1 MKKKKRMIVN
11 TYAPHIGALE
21 YTKKILK
28 DIKVEINSTAIIL
41 EDINTLCTSMNRLS
55 RLNIKV
61 ETLALK
67 AQ

>member
-1 MKKKKRMIVN
+1 MIVN
-11 TYAPHIGALE
+11 TYAPHIEALE

-28 DIKVEINSTAIIL
+28 DIKLEINSTAIIL